1 MSTEQQHADLA
12 GTMSDAGRITAINTY
27 RWRQQPNCLWVEVET
42 ASGAVGLGE
51 TFYQAG
57 AVEAIIHDMAA
68 ALLLNKSAESRTTHA
83 WNFFSCTNFSGY
95 AGSEMRAFSA
105 IDIALWDIAGLLLGR
120 PIHTL
125 LGGAVR
131 DSVQIY
137 SSCADAGGYE
147 DSTRSWDDPA
157 GLARELLASGIT
169 AMKMWPF
176 DRFAPQIQG
185 GFVTG
190 PAGWSAM
197 GPPGSYLS
205 ARDLDQGIA
214 RIRDIRDAVGNEI
227 EIIIEGHSRWDLN
240 CALRILQALE
250 PYDVMWVEDIIQ
262 PDSVNDLRRLAQESR
277 VPQAVSE
284 RLFTRYAYRD
294 VLEANAARIV
304 MLDVAWTG
312 GITES
317 ARICDLADTYHLPVA
332 PHDCTGPVT
341 ALANLHLCAAKT
353 NIITTET
360 VRGFVDGYYL
370 DVLNTPLPIHRGVAS
385 FPTKPGLGAALSPD
399 FKERSDVL
407 VRRSIA

>member
-1 MSTEQQHADLA
+1 MSAA
-12 GTMSDAGRITAINTY
+12 MSPEERTANAREAGRIIAISTY
-27 RWRQQPNCLWVEVET
+27 RWQAQPNCLWVEIET

-51 TFYQAG
+51 TFYQAA
-57 AVEAIIHDMAA
+57 AVESIIHEMVAP
-68 ALLLNKSAESRTTHA
+68 LLLGTSAESRNAHA
-83 WNFFSCTNFSGY
+83 WNLFACANFCGY

-105 IDIALWDIAGLLLGR
+105 IDIALWDIAGLLLDR
-120 PIHTL
+120 PIHAL

-131 DSVQIY
+131 DSIGIY
-137 SSCADAGGYE
+137 SSCADAGGYQ

-157 GLARELLASGIT
+157 GLARELLDSGIK
-169 AMKMWPF
+169 AMKIWPF
-176 DRFAPQIQG
+176 DRFAPQIEAA
-185 GFVTG
+185 FVTG

-205 ARDLDQGIA
+205 ARHLEEGIS
-214 RIRDIRDAVGNEI
+214 RISQIRQAVGSEI
-227 EIIIEGHSRWDLN
+227 EIIIEGHSRWDVN
-240 CALRILQALE
+240 CALRILHALE
-250 PYDVMWVEDIIQ
+250 PYDIMWVEDIIQ
-262 PDSVNDLRRLAQESR
+262 PDSVGDLRRLAQESR

-294 VLEANAARIV
+294 VLEANAARII

-317 ARICDLADTYHLPVA
+317 SRICDLADTYHLPVA

-360 VRGFVDGYYL
+360 VRGFVDGYYGEVL
-370 DVLNTPLPIHRGVAS
+370 DTPLPIRNGVAV
-385 FPTKPGLGAALSPD
+385 FPERPGLGAALSPD
-399 FKERSDVL
+399 FKARPDVQ
-407 VRRSIA
+407 VRRSVA